1 MDALICYFNA
11 FGFCQQCS
19 TVQAFCAGLQE
30 QLQLYQERLAS
41 VDVRKALP
49 IPGESDPQPST
60 RIPTSTPGRTQL
72 TSDAGDSDAH
82 GRASVQSGAVRG
94 ERKAEGGVSASEQC
108 AFSSTEYITMAKLDL
123 LVKQW
128 QGRMTCLAWTV
139 AECR

>member
-1 MDALICYFNA
+1 M
-11 FGFCQQCS
+11 
-19 TVQAFCAGLQE
+19 QAFCAGLQE

-49 IPGESDPQPST
+49 IPGDSGPEPST
-60 RIPTSTPGRTQL
+60 HVP
-72 TSDAGDSDAH
+72 TSDADGSDAH

-94 ERKAEGGVSASEQC
+94 ERKGEGGVSVSEQC
-108 AFSSTEYITMAKLDL
+108 AFSSTEYITMAKFDL